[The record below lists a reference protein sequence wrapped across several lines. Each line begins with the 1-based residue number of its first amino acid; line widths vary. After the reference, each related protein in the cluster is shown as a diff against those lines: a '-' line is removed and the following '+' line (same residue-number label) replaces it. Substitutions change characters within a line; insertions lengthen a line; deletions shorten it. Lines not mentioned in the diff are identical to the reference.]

1 MNMFIN
7 VPNFL
12 TFIRIIL
19 IPVFVLIFYL
29 PFFWSNKLAA
39 IIFAFAS
46 FTDCLD
52 GYLARKLRQISMF
65 GAFLDPVADK
75 LLVVCSLLLLVGSKC
90 INNITIPA
98 FIIIGRE
105 IIISSLREWM
115 AKVGNRTSIAVRY
128 IGKIK
133 TLMQM
138 IALFLLIFFNSFHS
152 LYFFIGLIL
161 LYISVILTLWSM
173 IIYIIIVRT
182 QLTYYND

>member
-1 MNMFIN
+1 MNIFIN

-12 TFIRIIL
+12 TFVRIVL
-19 IPVFVLIFYL
+19 IPIFILIFYL

-39 IIFAFAS
+39 IVFAFAS

-52 GYLARKLRQISMF
+52 GYLARKLRQISVF

-90 INNITIPA
+90 INNIIVPA

-105 IIISSLREWM
+105 IIISALREWM
-115 AKVGNRTSIAVRY
+115 AGMGDRTSIAVKY
-128 IGKIK
+128 IGKVK
-133 TLMQM
+133 TLIQM

-152 LYFFIGLIL
+152 FYFFVGLVL
-161 LYISVILTLWSM
+161 LYVSVILTLWSM
-173 IIYIIIVRT
+173 IIYISIVRA
-182 QLTYYND
+182 QLIYYNN